1 MAVQVL
7 TRMGRGALGCQRHCI
22 STHLGTGNTSLPSAT
37 VTELHSCRASATAAS
52 AVAAREGTS
61 ATTAA
66 PVRPTSTYTSTIIPC
81 GDSTEHSTSTI
92 GRATRLHTTCKS
104 QMHSNRRASRL
115 CAMVI
120 STSAVPGCGV
130 YGRRGGT
137 PRTPAR
143 DQHLA
148 PCGRCGT
155 GTDPSPGWAGTC
167 THRGQSKCRIK
178 DASGC
183 GQRGASAASFAIDAV
198 TSDAAEQRSPKL
210 AQAVRMAPSL
220 VHWPEPTR
228 TLRST
233 R

>member
-7 TRMGRGALGCQRHCI
+7 TRIGRGVHGGQQRRI

-66 PVRPTSTYTSTIIPC
+66 PVRPTSTCTSTKTPC
-81 GDSTEHSTSTI
+81 GDSTEHYPSPQHYTSNV
-92 GRATRLHTTCKS
+92 GRATGLHTRCKS
-104 QMHSNRRASRL
+104 QMHSDRCASRL

-178 DASGC
+178 DASG
-183 GQRGASAASFAIDAV
+183 
-198 TSDAAEQRSPKL
+198 
-210 AQAVRMAPSL
+210 
-220 VHWPEPTR
+220 
-228 TLRST
+228 
-233 R
+233 